1 MRYNIHFIF
10 YSSNLFNNVGFRK
23 RYVYSFHCPDGPG
36 MRAPFM
42 IDPSGTYFRYSQILL
57 FYYCL

>member
-1 MRYNIHFIF
+1 MRYNTHFIF
-10 YSSNLFNNVGFRK
+10 YSSNLFNTVGFRK

-42 IDPSGTYFRYSQILL
+42 IDPSGTYFR
-57 FYYCL
+57 